1 MPMQNTPTLS
11 VPAPALFSG
20 AARKT
25 VRVNAGSDRFGRALQ
40 FSDWRFDCKVSAAD
54 TAGDYC
60 IYDTLRTAKG
70 GPPMHVH
77 RRQDEWFLVRDG
89 EFKFVIGDEAFR
101 LMPGDTLL
109 GPRGV
114 PHAFVSL
121 SETSALL
128 IAFIPAGT
136 IEQLFH
142 EVSNV
147 NRHRVPTLEDWR
159 TISRAHD
166 VEIVGPPLAAD

>member
-1 MPMQNTPTLS
+1 MPAQNTPTHS
-11 VPAPALFSG
+11 IAAPAVFTG
-20 AARKT
+20 AVRKT
-25 VRVNAGSDRFGRALQ
+25 LKVNAGSDRSDSALQ
-40 FSDWRFDCKVSAAD
+40 FSNWRFDCKVSAAD

-77 RRQDEWFLVRDG
+77 RSQDEWFLVRGG
-89 EFKFVIGDEAFR
+89 EFKFVVGGETFR
-101 LMPGDTLL
+101 LNPGDTLL

-114 PHAFVSL
+114 PHAFASL